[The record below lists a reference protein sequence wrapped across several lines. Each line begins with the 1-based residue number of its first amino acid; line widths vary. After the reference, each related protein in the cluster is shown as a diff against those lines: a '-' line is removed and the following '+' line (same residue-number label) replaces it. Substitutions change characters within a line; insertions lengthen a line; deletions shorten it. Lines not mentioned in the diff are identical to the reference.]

1 MLPVTPGIRGRRALP
16 ARRLARL
23 GATPHFHHG
32 LLVRWDRSGGKGRE
46 VLQRGRFTRV
56 IPNDL
61 DRSRRSLMDS
71 VMRAAIG
78 GQLGAAI
85 NTLREAIEQCPD
97 TLWDDRSD
105 GAPFWQIAYH
115 TLFCLDMYSSP
126 SLKAFTPTTF
136 HVKDAQFLAGDYPWL
151 DPPRTIG
158 VPTFVF
164 NKADVLRYLQ
174 QCREHCVARWKGC
187 RHSARQSGAD

>member
-1 MLPVTPGIRGRRALP
+1 
-16 ARRLARL
+16 
-23 GATPHFHHG
+23 
-32 LLVRWDRSGGKGRE
+32 
-46 VLQRGRFTRV
+46 
-56 IPNDL
+56 
-61 DRSRRSLMDS
+61 MDS

-174 QCREHCVARWKGC
+174 HCRQHCAATLEGMTSERAAERCGFPWYDMSVGELLLLNL
-187 RHSARQSGAD
+187 RHAQHHAGQLALVLRRRAGIGVDWIGSAALRDIPEPQPAPDHA

>member
-1 MLPVTPGIRGRRALP
+1 
-16 ARRLARL
+16 
-23 GATPHFHHG
+23 
-32 LLVRWDRSGGKGRE
+32 
-46 VLQRGRFTRV
+46 
-56 IPNDL
+56 
-61 DRSRRSLMDS
+61 MDS
-71 VMRAAIG
+71 LMRAAIG

-97 TLWDDRSD
+97 TLWDDRSE

-115 TLFCLDMYSSP
+115 TLVCLDMYSSP

-158 VPTFVF
+158 VPAQRSCLRSSDCAL
-164 NKADVLRYLQ
+164 ADLTARFARRPPAQLR
-174 QCREHCVARWKGC
+174 
-187 RHSARQSGAD
+187 